1 MIPLPLLQQ
10 LEDQNL
16 DFVLVRIPDVIL
28 ARVPDVISQYRWVCR
43 IGPEGDNAIRGFG
56 HSASEALS
64 EVINAHHARTKYKS
78 APVPS
83 DLDPA

>member
-16 DFVLVRIPDVIL
+16 AFVL
-28 ARVPDVISQYRWVCR
+28 ARVPDVIPQYRWVCR

-64 EVINAHHARTKYKS
+64 EAATIYRPWNAY
-78 APVPS
+78 VPS